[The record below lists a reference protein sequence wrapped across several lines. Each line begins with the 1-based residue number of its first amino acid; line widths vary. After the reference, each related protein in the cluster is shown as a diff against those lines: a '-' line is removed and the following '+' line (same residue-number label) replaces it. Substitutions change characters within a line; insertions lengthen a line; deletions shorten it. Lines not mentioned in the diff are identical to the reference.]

1 MSLLSSPL
9 SQPLAMDDR
18 EQDNDVSACEPEP
31 DHAPVAG
38 GAPGLGTEAAAS
50 PDFTAPPEHESRRRE
65 EIRALNTEAAAKYKA
80 KDYAAAADILAQVVD
95 LAPESAVAHGNLSI
109 ALWYGKRLPEAE
121 VHCRRAI
128 TLNRDYPPPYKI
140 LSELLLK
147 RHDMGGALAC
157 YDRMAALEPEFP
169 AAHNNAGLL
178 LRKMGRHEE
187 AEAAFARALALKPY
201 DPRVRFNYL
210 LGRRD
215 EDMMPEAIACCRR
228 ALEQQPDNADV
239 VTNLAVCLHL
249 AGQYEEAFP
258 CFERAIALK
267 PDHHE
272 ARFNLSLL
280 ALLRGDYARGFEE
293 YEKRWHLVEV
303 QKPTFTQ
310 PQWQGEPL
318 DGKTILLHA
327 EQGLGDT
334 IQCLRYVPLV
344 AARGGRVIVRLE
356 RTLVRLA
363 AGLPDKVVI
372 TPTSAP
378 LPAFDV
384 WCAMFSLPR
393 IFGTRLDS
401 IPATTPYLGVRAA
414 IAERWRQRLQNLSG
428 LKVGL
433 VWAGSPRHV
442 NDFRRSIDLARLKP
456 VLDVAG
462 VSFVSLQLGPRGAD
476 LAALPAGTIMAPAAE
491 LKDFAETA
499 GAILNLDLV
508 IAVDTSV
515 VHLTGAL
522 GKPVWM
528 MLPFSPDWR
537 WLLDRAD
544 SPWYPTLRLYRQRR
558 PGDWDEVIARV
569 AADLRERVAASAD
582 HAALAP
588 ATDGSSSRPAST
600 PD

>member
-1 MSLLSSPL
+1 MALSPL
-9 SQPLAMDDR
+9 ASSLSAPVAMADR
-18 EQDNDVSACEPEP
+18 EQDVDLTACDPEP
-31 DHAPVAG
+31 DRAPVAG
-38 GAPGLGTEAAAS
+38 GAPGLGSEAAAS
-50 PDFTAPPEHESRRRE
+50 PDFTAPPERESRE
-65 EIRALNTEAAAKYKA
+65 PAGIRALNADAAAKYRA

-95 LAPESAVAHGNLSI
+95 LAPESAVAHGNLSV

-128 TLNRDYPPPYKI
+128 ALNRDYAPPYKV
-140 LSELLLK
+140 LSELLLD
-147 RHDMGGALAC
+147 RHDMAGALAC

-178 LRKMGRHEE
+178 LRKMGRPQE
-187 AEAAFARALALKPY
+187 AQAAFARAVAIKPF

-215 EDMMPEAIACCRR
+215 EDTMPEAIACCRR
-228 ALEQQPDNADV
+228 ALEQYPDSADV
-239 VTNLAVCLHL
+239 MTNLAVCFHL
-249 AGQYEEAFP
+249 SGQYEEALSW
-258 CFERAIALK
+258 FERAIARK

-280 ALLRGDYARGFEE
+280 ALVCGDYVRGFEE
-293 YEKRWHLVEV
+293 YEKRWHLLEV
-303 QKPTFTQ
+303 QKPRLTQ
-310 PQWQGEPL
+310 PEWQGEPL

-363 AGLPDKVVI
+363 AGLPEKVVI

-384 WCAMFSLPR
+384 WCPMFGLPR

-401 IPATTPYLGVRAA
+401 IPATTPYLGVRAV

-433 VWAGSPRHV
+433 AWAGSPRHV
-442 NDFRRSIDLARLKP
+442 NDFHRSIDFARLKP
-456 VLDVAG
+456 ILDVAG
-462 VSFVSLQLGPRGAD
+462 VSFVSLQVGPRGAD
-476 LAALPAGTIMAPAAE
+476 VAALPPGTIMAAATE

-522 GKPVWM
+522 GKPAWV
-528 MLPFSPDWR
+528 MLPHSPDWR
-537 WLLDRAD
+537 WLRDRAD
-544 SPWYPTLRLYRQRR
+544 SPWYPSLRLYRQRR
-558 PGDWDEVIARV
+558 RGDWDEVIARV
-569 AADLRERVAASAD
+569 AADLRERAAASAD
-582 HAALAP
+582 QATHA
-588 ATDGSSSRPAST
+588 DDT
-600 PD
+600 PRS

>member
-1 MSLLSSPL
+1 VLPSRVEPVPVSPL
-9 SQPLAMDDR
+9 SSSLSEAVALADR
-18 EQDNDVSACEPEP
+18 GEDTDVSACEPEP
-31 DHAPVAG
+31 DRAPVAG
-38 GAPGLGTEAAAS
+38 GAPGLGTESAAS
-50 PDFTAPPEHESRRRE
+50 PDFTAPPEPESRKRE
-65 EIRALNTEAAAKYKA
+65 EIRALNADAAAKYRA

-95 LAPESAVAHGNLSI
+95 LAPESPVAHGNLSV
-109 ALWYGKRLPEAE
+109 ALWYGKRLSEAE

-128 TLNRDYPPPYKI
+128 ALNRDYAPPYKV
-140 LSELLLK
+140 LSELLLD
-147 RHDMGGALAC
+147 RHDMAGALDC

-178 LRKMGRHEE
+178 LRKMGRHQE
-187 AEAAFARALALKPY
+187 AEAAFARAVALKPF

-215 EDMMPEAIACCRR
+215 KDTMPEAIACCRR
-228 ALEQQPDNADV
+228 SLEQYPDSADV
-239 VTNLAVCLHL
+239 MTNLAVCLHL
-249 AGQYEEAFP
+249 SGQYEEALP
-258 CFERAIALK
+258 WFERAIALK
-267 PDHHE
+267 PDLHE

-280 ALLRGDYARGFEE
+280 ALVCGDYARGFED
-293 YEKRWHLVEV
+293 YEKRWQLLEV
-303 QKPTFTQ
+303 QKPRFTQ
-310 PQWQGEPL
+310 REWQGEPL

-363 AGLPDKVVI
+363 ASLSDKIVI

-384 WCAMFSLPR
+384 WCPMFGLPR

-401 IPATTPYLGVRAA
+401 IPSTTPYLGVRPV

-442 NDFRRSIDLARLKP
+442 NDFHRSIDFARLKP
-456 VLDVAG
+456 ILDVAG

-476 LAALPAGTIMAPAAE
+476 LAALPPGTITAPAAE
-491 LKDFAETA
+491 FKDFAETA

-522 GKPVWM
+522 GKPAWV

-537 WLLDRAD
+537 WLRDRAD
-544 SPWYPTLRLYRQRR
+544 SPWYPTLRLYRQRQR
-558 PGDWDEVIARV
+558 GDWDEVIARV
-569 AADLRERVAASAD
+569 AADLRERAAS
-582 HAALAP
+582 
-588 ATDGSSSRPAST
+588 GSML
-600 PD
+600 